1 MRDFSAKKRLDGA
14 DDHILAAFVTTAAFV
29 EHAEA
34 FAYAGCVTKKDF
46 ETRGGLVFLVGL
58 ELLEQ
63 LFGSRLFFAGC
74 GHASIIEQKVRR
86 GARRGQTAWVT
97 KRSTSWTKTRLDEF
111 GRRCSSIRLVF
122 NETMAVL
129 VGSSM
134 CFCTFKP
141 RTFCHCW
148 AVSA

>member
-74 GHASIIEQKVRR
+74 GHASIIEQKAAVAHDGVRR
-86 GARRGQTAWVT
+86 LGL
-97 KRSTSWTKTRLDEF
+97 RSGRLR
-111 GRRCSSIRLVF
+111 GRRRVWTNLAADVPASD
-122 NETMAVL
+122 
-129 VGSSM
+129 
-134 CFCTFKP
+134 
-141 RTFCHCW
+141 
-148 AVSA
+148 